1 MIVSDLLRAVTV
13 IIIPIILI
21 YGYATPLF
29 IGCLTFALSTFG
41 TPFYPARDSLI
52 PHLVTEKDLPAANSA
67 IAVSGQMSHLL
78 GPLFAGIG
86 ITIFGLT
93 HLFTI
98 DAITFLFSMLMI
110 SLISSP
116 KNGNYKYRD
125 NYITSIK
132 NGITYLKAQKGLSIL
147 LILTMINNIFIM
159 GPAIIGLP
167 VFVREVLQGDFIV
180 LAQLETSMAS
190 GMILGSVVFWKTIKF
205 FTPSKILIFGLI
217 MDGLTY
223 SLLYWSTSSF
233 ESNVILILH
242 GIAIPLIIVSRTTI
256 IQKIVPDEF
265 RGRIF
270 SLVNMAVVGTTAIS
284 TGVTGIFLEYNSA
297 ELLFLTIGLCAASTA
312 IVPILSKS
320 FKKQIP

>member
-1 MIVSDLLRAVTV
+1 
-13 IIIPIILI
+13 
-21 YGYATPLF
+21 
-29 IGCLTFALSTFG
+29 
-41 TPFYPARDSLI
+41 
-52 PHLVTEKDLPAANSA
+52 
-67 IAVSGQMSHLL
+67 
-78 GPLFAGIG
+78 
-86 ITIFGLT
+86 
-93 HLFTI
+93 
-98 DAITFLFSMLMI
+98 MI